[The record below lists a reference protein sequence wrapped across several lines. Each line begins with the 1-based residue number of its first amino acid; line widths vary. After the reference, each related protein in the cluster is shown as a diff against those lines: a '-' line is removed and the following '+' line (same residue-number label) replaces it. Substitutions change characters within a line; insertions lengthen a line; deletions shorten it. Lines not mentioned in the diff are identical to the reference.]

1 LTVDYTATRCI
12 PVFTPPR
19 DPVTGWWGLS
29 WDETTTLDPVEIIG
43 RGMQGFHTPAGYT
56 GKIDYSMRCADPI
69 EEGEHIL
76 WNGMRFHIEFWKPE
90 YTGDNFEFR
99 DCALTYLPFYEST
112 AAQAT
117 WPATPK
123 DARQKVK
130 EYLDLRIIN
139 DAAARARLTKDDG
152 TTQAAIVAM
161 FELEDLYH
169 MRYEFRAAAS
179 PVQGIYAV
187 GEPDAEPLFA
197 ASSSPWGYREN
208 VPIHILTIDSTG
220 CGGRLLQ
227 RKMLNELRRIVEN
240 FEIGSH
246 CNLLNRRNEG
256 RSLGSMMLFDVK
268 WTLKYERD
276 LT

>member
-1 LTVDYTATRCI
+1 MTVDYSATRCI
-12 PVFTPPR
+12 PQFGIR
-19 DPVTGWWGLS
+19 DDVTGWRKLEWNT
-29 WDETTTLDPVEIIG
+29 DTVINPMEIIG
-43 RGMQGFHTPAGYT
+43 RGQVGFQTPAGYT
-56 GKIDYSMRCADPI
+56 GKLDYLGRCACPL
-69 EEGEHIL
+69 EEGEHIIK
-76 WNGMRFHIEFWKPE
+76 NEQRFHVE
-90 YTGDNFEFR
+90 YVHEEWRGDNFEHR
-99 DCALTYLPFYEST
+99 DSALTYLPLYEST
-112 AAQAT
+112 AAQAA

-130 EYLDLRIIN
+130 EYLDLRIVPAN
-139 DAAARARLTKDDG
+139 LTKDDG
-152 TTQAAIVAM
+152 VTLSSTVNM

-187 GEPDAEPLFA
+187 GEPDSEPMFKG
-197 ASSSPWGYREN
+197 SSSPYGYREN
-208 VPIHILTIDSTG
+208 VPIHILTIDSEG

-246 CNLLNRRNEG
+246 ANLLNRRNES
-256 RSLGSMMLFDVK
+256 RRLGSMMLFDVK
-268 WTLKYERD
+268 WILRYERG